1 MAYSMR
7 DRRGS
12 SRSERRKP
20 GYVPSGLLGHAV
32 ATGRGK
38 RRQVERAETEQA
50 GGRKQRIPLISRLLA
65 HEGLERGPAS
75 GATKLE
81 TGGIPTMVPR
91 GSLTWSSKALGE
103 QVWYGWTTIRGQE
116 SGRVNRPAS

>member
-7 DRRGS
+7 ERRGS
-12 SRSERRKP
+12 SRLERRKL
-20 GYVPSGLLGHAV
+20 GYVPSGLLGHAA

-38 RRQVERAETEQA
+38 RRQGERAETEQA
-50 GGRKQRIPLISRLLA
+50 GGRKQHIPSFSRLLA
-65 HEGLERGPAS
+65 HEELERGPAS
-75 GATKLE
+75 GVTKLK
-81 TGGIPTMVPR
+81 TGEIPTMVPR

-103 QVWYGWTTIRGQE
+103 QVRYGWTTIRGQE